1 MFAVKNERQFGPLV
15 RLNFVFNGPM
25 VWLSG
30 EFGCNVASYRW
41 PQRRIFQKAI
51 VTRNR
56 HGFIVSRIS
65 WFWGEFVLIKGPEM

>member
-41 PQRRIFQKAI
+41 PQRRIFQKALGI
-51 VTRNR
+51 DM
-56 HGFIVSRIS
+56 G
-65 WFWGEFVLIKGPEM
+65 L